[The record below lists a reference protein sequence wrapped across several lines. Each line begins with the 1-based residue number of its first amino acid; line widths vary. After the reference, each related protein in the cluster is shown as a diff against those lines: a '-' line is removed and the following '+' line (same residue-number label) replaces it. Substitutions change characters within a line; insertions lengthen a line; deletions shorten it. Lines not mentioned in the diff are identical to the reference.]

1 MMMTSDEEDLA
12 VLRTIACVQRTIDW
26 IRARHWREEE
36 EDGDRR
42 TTQGRRRRQQGGGG
56 ARGSAPA
63 APASAPAEEEEEEE
77 KDHDRIGS
85 SSSSRSGTAGEDL
98 ELLLR
103 ELVGT
108 VAALRRPK
116 DEDLKE
122 EEEDPATTG
131 RGTNSTNSTNQ
142 RLPPWIVDLLVDRVL
157 IPLVEALAASYLIL
171 DRMDDDDNDSMSSET
186 SMHNHLPSANPQRQ
200 TNQNQQP
207 PPPRGLLSLHQYA
220 DVAALIE
227 CAVVAALV
235 VVPSASSSSASSSA
249 TESASSSADLSL
261 LLQTRARQL
270 PRSIVGRLSPP
281 CLVDWGMATVE
292 AASTT
297 PRNVMAGRM
306 RRAVA
311 AVGQLLLLDR
321 FRGMLL
327 PRHLP
332 DLYLGIFWL
341 EEHEEQ
347 PSFDDEGCQGS
358 SSLEY
363 RSVRS
368 QLLPSSLFSTEA
380 AATAAASISSCQVD
394 AVWQARACQAL
405 LASSSTTR
413 AGGGTAHF
421 AGLRSSA
428 SRLLSHVAA
437 TDLPA
442 LLHVFVPP
450 STSSPG
456 GDASLGLARAILAP
470 PHKSNADSDAARR
483 SIYLQNVAAQVAILL
498 DAAADKDRRQRD
510 NCSQRTT
517 SGRIMI
523 DGGVL
528 ATLWALLDGM
538 PCDYATLQLGS
549 HVDTETLVGRWHV
562 LLSFVPPFVPPRKV
576 LQLLLQVPNGSSTNE
591 SSGFMVLVQQVI
603 QDTVLHSPA
612 KDVARDALQYLIQW
626 SSGVDATRKNAKA
639 SHLLAVACLHAAV
652 MIDNDVSLAGT
663 SMEAAV
669 AAIEHR
675 FRALVINLF
684 VPVMTQSRDH
694 DHNGENPPMSNVVSF
709 MFRLLL
715 EMYLQNHHDNMVEDQ
730 RLGANAEFVAAQRLR
745 LVPLVALPILCE
757 ECPLE
762 SLLQS
767 STHILELMSVTF
779 QEAARLVRNVGE
791 EELRHTSQK
800 VEGHESQM
808 AVKEYCTISG
818 TSLFNALE
826 IHSKGSVNATLGSSD
841 TIFTLCSLLLGVLI
855 GILELGARNRCDA
868 DEAMLQT
875 FPAKLLP
882 LARTPAVL
890 TADVDVG
897 ILEAIVEIPTELA
910 SMASHAMALILARQA
925 PAGETNAS
933 PSGQPASTSEL
944 LSRCQEDLQSDE
956 VPIRARAVVSLR
968 HVACALLDSETPS
981 NDLYR
986 VLIPL
991 MESLKDSD
999 SYVYL
1004 AAIQTIAF
1012 LADAAPKFVLPIIGR
1027 AVETSDLIV
1036 DNEEKVQLSSEQR
1049 VKLAEAL
1056 ASSIRRKVAVH
1067 EYLSLLLDVMIFGG
1081 AASDLSYESS
1091 KENGVLIQEATHHYF
1106 LKVVH
1111 HDLDDASDEDRWD
1124 ETDVRLRTGGPLFE
1138 EEENELVRAA
1148 KLSVVTELVM
1158 ASQPAVLS
1166 RYCHTLVRCSIGCLQ
1181 QGRSRPIRRSGA
1193 LLARELYA
1201 AAIREHDEQV
1211 PVPSNCGETPAQG
1224 IPFSVAMVSAANEKS
1239 LALALERC
1247 LNHEDVNDLGVNQ
1260 QRLADPATSARC
1272 QEALQARAE
1281 AEETG
1286 ILPAGR
1292 IIAESEASA
1301 NSQPLLQM
1309 LLEPSR
1315 NEDPTPSRSL
1325 THMIV
1330 EM

>member
-1 MMMTSDEEDLA
+1 MMMTEDEEDLA
-12 VLRTIACVQRTIDW
+12 LLRTVGCVQQTIDW
-26 IRARHWREEE
+26 IRA
-36 EDGDRR
+36 
-42 TTQGRRRRQQGGGG
+42 T
-56 ARGSAPA
+56 A
-63 APASAPAEEEEEEE
+63 ALHPP
-77 KDHDRIGS
+77 DPIGS
-85 SSSSRSGTAGEDL
+85 SSASSKAGGEEDL
-98 ELLLR
+98 LRDLARSVAEL
-103 ELVGT
+103 T
-108 VAALRRPK
+108 RRRNDDDDDAK
-116 DEDLKE
+116 EEEKE
-122 EEEDPATTG
+122 EEEDPTTTSG
-131 RGTNSTNSTNQ
+131 NCGVGTINSSDRCDDSRAVERTNQ
-142 RLPPWIVDLLVDRVL
+142 RPPWPIDRLVDRVL
-157 IPLVEALAASYLIL
+157 IPLVEALAMSYLIL
-171 DRMDDDDNDSMSSET
+171 DRTDHDDNNNDDDDDDDGNMSTET
-186 SMHNHLPSANPQRQ
+186 SRHKQHSPKTRSQR
-200 TNQNQQP
+200 NQNQP
-207 PPPRGLLSLHQYA
+207 PPPPPPPKGLLSLHQYA
-220 DVAALIE
+220 DVAALVE
-227 CAVVAALV
+227 CVVVAAIV
-235 VVPSASSSSASSSA
+235 VVPSSLAAA
-249 TESASSSADLSL
+249 TESPSSSADLSR
-261 LLQTRARQL
+261 LLQTRARKL
-270 PRSIVGRLSPP
+270 PRAIVGRLSPQ
-281 CLVDWGMATVE
+281 CLVDLGMATAGAA

-297 PRNVMAGRM
+297 TRDIMAGRM
-306 RRAVA
+306 RRAVS

-341 EEHEEQ
+341 DEQ
-347 PSFDDEGCQGS
+347 EKFDDEVSQGS

-368 QLLPSSLFSTEA
+368 QLLPSSLFSREDA
-380 AATAAASISSCQVD
+380 AATDSSCQCQVD
-394 AVWQARACQAL
+394 AVWQARACMAL
-405 LASSSTTR
+405 LAS
-413 AGGGTAHF
+413 GGPAHP
-421 AGLRSSA
+421 AWLRSSA

-437 TDLPA
+437 HDLPA

-450 STSSPG
+450 STSPSTTTVG

-470 PHKSNADSDAARR
+470 PQKVSTNSEMARH
-483 SIYLQNVAAQVAILL
+483 IYLQKVAMQVAILL
-498 DAAADKDRRQRD
+498 DAAADKDRRRRVERT
-510 NCSQRTT
+510 QRTT
-517 SGRIMI
+517 SGSVMI

-538 PCDYATLQLGS
+538 PIDVVRSQLGS
-549 HVDTETLVGRWHV
+549 HVDPGALVGRWHV

-576 LQLLLQVPNGSSTNE
+576 LQVLLGTNNDSSTNE
-591 SSGFMVLVQQVI
+591 SSVFMVLVQQAI
-603 QDTVLHSPA
+603 HDTVLHSPT
-612 KDVARDALQYLIQW
+612 KDVARDAIQSLIQW
-626 SSGVDATRKNAKA
+626 SSGVDATTRKNARP
-639 SHLLAVACLHAAV
+639 SHLLAVACLHTAV
-652 MIDNDVSLAGT
+652 AIDNDSSLADT
-663 SMEAAV
+663 SMEASV
-669 AAIEHR
+669 AAIEQR
-675 FRALVINLF
+675 FRALVMNLF

-694 DHNGENPPMSNVVSF
+694 DQDGVNPPMYSVVSF

-715 EMYLQNHHDNMVEDQ
+715 EMYLQNHHDTMLNDQ
-730 RLGANAEFVAAQRLR
+730 CAGANPDDVAAQRLR

-779 QEAARLVRNVGE
+779 QEAVRLVRNVGE
-791 EELRHTSQK
+791 EELRHTPQK
-800 VEGHESQM
+800 GDGNESQM

-826 IHSKGSVNATLGSSD
+826 IRSKGSANATMDSSD

-855 GILELGARNRCDA
+855 GMLELGARNRCDA
-868 DEAMLQT
+868 DEAMFQT

-882 LARTPAVL
+882 LARTPAL
-890 TADVDVG
+890 HAADVDVG
-897 ILEAIVEIPTELA
+897 ISEPVVEVPADLA
-910 SMASHAMALILARQA
+910 SMASHAMALILARHA
-925 PAGETNAS
+925 PASETNAS
-933 PSGQPASTSEL
+933 PSGQPATTSES
-944 LSRCQEDLQSDE
+944 LSRCQEDLQSDD

-986 VLIPL
+986 VLYLL

-1012 LADAAPKFVLPIIGR
+1012 LADAAPKFVLPIIVR
-1027 AVETSDLIV
+1027 AVATSDLLV
-1036 DNEEKVQLSSEQR
+1036 DNEANVQLSSEQR

-1067 EYLSLLLDVMIFGG
+1067 EYLSLLLDVMIYGG
-1081 AASDLSYESS
+1081 AASDVSYESS
-1091 KENGVLIQEATHHYF
+1091 KENGGLIQEATHHYF
-1106 LKVVH
+1106 LKGVH
-1111 HDLDDASDEDRWD
+1111 HDLDDACDEDRWD
-1124 ETDVRLRTGGPLFE
+1124 ETNVRLRTGGPLFE

-1158 ASQPAVLS
+1158 ASHPAVLS
-1166 RYCHTLVRCSIGCLQ
+1166 RYFHTLVRCAIGCLQ

-1193 LLARELYA
+1193 LLARELYS

-1211 PVPSNCGETPAQG
+1211 PVPSNCGETLEQG
-1224 IPFSVAMVSAANEKS
+1224 IPFSAAMAGAADEKS

-1247 LNHEDVNDLGVNQ
+1247 LNHEDVNDLGVSQ

-1272 QEALQARAE
+1272 QEALQKRAE
-1281 AEETG
+1281 AEEIG
-1286 ILPAGR
+1286 ILAAGR
-1292 IIAESEASA
+1292 LLAESDVAAS
-1301 NSQPLLQM
+1301 SQPLLQM